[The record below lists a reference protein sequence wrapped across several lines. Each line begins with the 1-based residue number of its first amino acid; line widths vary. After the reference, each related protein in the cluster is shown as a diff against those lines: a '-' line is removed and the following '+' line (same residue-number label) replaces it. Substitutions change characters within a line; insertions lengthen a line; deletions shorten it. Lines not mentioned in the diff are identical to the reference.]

1 MAKDKDLGCI
11 KGQLSLVVS
20 CERQQQQQRQK
31 QQLNNNLESE
41 SHLALTH
48 GQFCT

>member
-1 MAKDKDLGCI
+1 MAKDKDLRRI
-11 KGQLSLVVS
+11 KGQLLLVVS
-20 CERQQQQQRQK
+20 CERQQQQQ